1 MDTAA
6 SNMATVFALPAGM
19 RWRPI
24 TLHPNIHSPFPPSS
38 GTIASFE
45 GGRGLAALL
54 VALFH
59 FGYDANAF
67 SVVRNGYL
75 FVDLFFVISG
85 FVICSAYSSRLETA
99 GNLRSF
105 LIRRFGRLFPLLG
118 FSTVLYVLT
127 KNLLVWA
134 KQAAVASGYG
144 ARLERP
150 DLAGYLVPELGEI
163 VSTLTLTHGMGI
175 FDRLIL
181 NPVSWS
187 ISTEFYAY
195 VLFAAVCLAFRGSTR
210 LAVYAVLSAS
220 GLAATIWAA
229 LHVHDCLQAGKCFD
243 ITYDFGFARCVGS
256 FFLGALTYH
265 FSRQVRLKP
274 NTLQLAGLAGLV
286 TLFFMAEAWPML
298 VFASPLLFALLVF
311 SVSQDTGFAAT
322 VLKSKPFQVLG
333 QRSYSV
339 YMMHPILMIF
349 VEPFARR
356 TQGTVLVAVVALAY
370 LAILLLVSGWTYKF
384 IEDPMRKW
392 FNRIAGDRRQTRV
405 AMQS

>member
-1 MDTAA
+1 
-6 SNMATVFALPAGM
+6 MATVLVLPVGM

-24 TLHPNIHSPFPPSS
+24 TLHQKILSPSSS

-59 FGYDANAF
+59 FGHDANAF
-67 SVVRNGYL
+67 SVIRNGYL

-85 FVICSAYSSRLETA
+85 FVICSAYSTRLETA
-99 GNLRSF
+99 GDLRSF
-105 LIRRFGRLFPLLG
+105 LIRRFGRLFPLLV
-118 FSTVLYVLT
+118 FSTALYVLA

-134 KQAAVASGYG
+134 KQAAVAQGLG
-144 ARLERP
+144 GHLERA
-150 DLAGYLVPELGEI
+150 DVAGYLVPRLGEV

-195 VLFAAVCLAFRGSTR
+195 VLFAAVCLAFRGGTR
-210 LAVYAVLSAS
+210 LVVYVLLSVA
-220 GLAATIWAA
+220 GLVATIWAA

-265 FSRQVRLKP
+265 FSRQVRLSA
-274 NTLQLAGLAGLV
+274 NALQLAGLTGLV
-286 TLFFMAEAWPML
+286 VLFFVAEAWPLL

-311 SVSQDTGFAAT
+311 SVSQDTGFVAT
-322 VLKSKPFQVLG
+322 VLKSKPFQILG

-356 TQGTVLVAVVALAY
+356 MQGTMLIAVVVVAY

-384 IEDPMRKW
+384 IEDPLRKW
-392 FNRIAGDRRQTRV
+392 FNRIAGDRRQPRV

>member
-1 MDTAA
+1 
-6 SNMATVFALPAGM
+6 MATVFVLPAGM

-24 TLHPNIHSPFPPSS
+24 TLHQNTLSPSSS

-45 GGRGLAALL
+45 GGRGLAALF

-59 FGYDANAF
+59 FGHDANAL

-85 FVICSAYSSRLETA
+85 YVICSAYSTRLETT
-99 GNLRSF
+99 GDLRSF
-105 LIRRFGRLFPLLG
+105 LIRRFGRLFPLLV
-118 FSTVLYVLT
+118 FSTVLYVLA

-134 KQAAVASGYG
+134 KQEAI
-144 ARLERP
+144 ARGLGGHLERA
-150 DLAGYLVPELGEI
+150 DFAGYLVPELGEI

-195 VLFAAVCLAFRGSTR
+195 VLFAAVCLAFRGGTR
-210 LAVYAVLSAS
+210 LAVYVVLSVT

-265 FSRQVRLKP
+265 FSRHVRLNANP
-274 NTLQLAGLAGLV
+274 LQLAGLAGLV
-286 TLFFMAEAWPML
+286 ALFFVAEAWPML

-356 TQGTVLVAVVALAY
+356 TQGTVLIAVAVVAY

-384 IEDPMRKW
+384 IEDPLRKW
-392 FNRIAGDRRQTRV
+392 FNRIAGDRRQPRV

>member
-1 MDTAA
+1 M
-6 SNMATVFALPAGM
+6 
-19 RWRPI
+19 
-24 TLHPNIHSPFPPSS
+24 HPKILSSSSPV
-38 GTIASFE
+38 TIASFE

-59 FGYDANAF
+59 FGHDANAF

-85 FVICSAYSSRLETA
+85 FVICSAYSTRMDTA
-99 GNLRSF
+99 VSLRSF
-105 LIRRFGRLFPLLG
+105 MIRRFGRLFPLLV
-118 FSTVLYVLT
+118 FSTVVYVLA
-127 KNLLVWA
+127 KNLLIWA
-134 KQAAVASGYG
+134 KQAAIARGYG
-144 ARLERP
+144 GQFERS
-150 DLAGYLVPELGEI
+150 DFAGYLVPELGEI

-195 VLFAAVCLAFRGSTR
+195 VLFAAVCFAFSGGTR
-210 LAVYAVLSAS
+210 LAVYVVLSLA

-229 LHVHDCLQAGKCFD
+229 LHVHGCLQAGKCFD

-265 FSRQVRLKP
+265 FSRLVRP
-274 NTLQLAGLAGLV
+274 NANALQLVGLIGLMA
-286 TLFFMAEAWPML
+286 LFYIAEAWPML

-356 TQGTVLVAVVALAY
+356 TQGTVLIAVVVVAY
-370 LAILLLVSGWTYKF
+370 VLTLLVVSGWTYKF
-384 IEDPMRKW
+384 IEDPLRKW
-392 FNRIAGDRRQTRV
+392 FNRIAGDRRKSRV
-405 AMQS
+405 VMQS

>member
-1 MDTAA
+1 
-6 SNMATVFALPAGM
+6 M

-24 TLHPNIHSPFPPSS
+24 TLHQNTRTPSLFS
-38 GTIASFE
+38 SAGTIASFE
-45 GGRGLAALL
+45 GGRGLAALI

-59 FGYDANAF
+59 FGHDANAF
-67 SVVRNGYL
+67 SLVRNGYL

-85 FVICSAYSSRLETA
+85 FVICSAYSTRLETA
-99 GNLRSF
+99 GHLRSF
-105 LIRRFGRLFPLLG
+105 LIRRFGRLFPLLV
-118 FSTVLYVLT
+118 FSTVLYVLA

-134 KQAAVASGYG
+134 KQAAVAHGLG
-144 ARLERP
+144 GHLERL
-150 DLAGYLVPELGEI
+150 DFAGYLVPKLGEV
-163 VSTLTLTHGMGI
+163 VSTLTLTHGLGI

-210 LAVYAVLSAS
+210 LAVYVVLSAF
-220 GLAATIWAA
+220 GLVATIWAA
-229 LHVHDCLQAGKCFD
+229 LQVHDCLQAGKCFD

-265 FSRQVRLKP
+265 FSRLVRL
-274 NTLQLAGLAGLV
+274 NANALQLIGLAGLV
-286 TLFFMAEAWPML
+286 VLFFVAEAWPVL

-339 YMMHPILMIF
+339 YMMHPILMVF
-349 VEPFARR
+349 VEPLARR
-356 TQGTVLVAVVALAY
+356 TQGTVLIAVVALVY

-384 IEDPMRKW
+384 IEDPLRKW
-392 FNRIAGDRRQTRV
+392 FNRIAGDRRQPRV

>member
-1 MDTAA
+1 MHQ
-6 SNMATVFALPAGM
+6 NTVSPLPSG
-19 RWRPI
+19 
-24 TLHPNIHSPFPPSS
+24 S

-45 GGRGLAALL
+45 GGRGLAALF

-59 FGYDANAF
+59 FGHDANAL

-85 FVICSAYSSRLETA
+85 FVICSAYSTRLETA
-99 GNLRSF
+99 GDLRSF
-105 LIRRFGRLFPLLG
+105 LIRRFGRLFPLLV
-118 FSTVLYVLT
+118 FSTALYVLA

-134 KQAAVASGYG
+134 KQAAITRGLG
-144 ARLERP
+144 GQFERS
-150 DLAGYLVPELGEI
+150 DFAGYLFPGLGEV

-195 VLFAAVCLAFRGSTR
+195 VLFAAVCLAFSGAAR
-210 LAVYAVLSAS
+210 LAVYVVLSAS
-220 GLAATIWAA
+220 GLAATIWAS

-265 FSRQVRLKP
+265 FSRLVRL
-274 NTLQLAGLAGLV
+274 NANELQAVGLTGLV
-286 TLFFMAEAWPML
+286 ALFFVAEAWPML

-311 SVSQDTGFAAT
+311 SVSQDTGFAASM
-322 VLKSKPFQVLG
+322 LKSKPFQVLG

-356 TQGTVLVAVVALAY
+356 TQGTVLIAVVVVAY

-384 IEDPMRKW
+384 IEDPLRKW
-392 FNRIAGDRRQTRV
+392 FNRIAGDRRQSRV